1 MINVALADDH
11 EIVRSG
17 IKTVIEDDPDI
28 AVIWEAENGKETL
41 EKLETTVP
49 DVLVL
54 DIRMPIMSG
63 LDVAQHL
70 MGKQKDF
77 RILMLTMHSDS
88 EYILKSL
95 QYQADG
101 YLLKDT
107 SKTELNKAI
116 KVVHGGHKYFSG
128 DISDTIISS
137 FVANPAEPA
146 ATMDKAESTPTSLDD
161 FNLTKREK
169 QILDLIT
176 KGLHNKDIAEN
187 LGKSIRTIETHRFN
201 IMKKLNVN
209 NLTDLLNK
217 VK

>member
-41 EKLETTVP
+41 EKLENTTP

-70 MGKQKDF
+70 MGQQKDF
-77 RILMLTMHSDS
+77 RILMLTMHNDS

-128 DISDTIISS
+128 DISDTIINS
-137 FVANPAEPA
+137 FVANPSEPV
-146 ATMDKAESTPTSLDD
+146 TVPTKSEPSRTSIED

-176 KGLHNKDIAEN
+176 KGFHNKDIAEN
-187 LGKSIRTIETHRFN
+187 LGKSIRTVETHRFN
-201 IMKKLNVN
+201 IMKKMNVN
-209 NLTDLLNK
+209 NVTDLLNK